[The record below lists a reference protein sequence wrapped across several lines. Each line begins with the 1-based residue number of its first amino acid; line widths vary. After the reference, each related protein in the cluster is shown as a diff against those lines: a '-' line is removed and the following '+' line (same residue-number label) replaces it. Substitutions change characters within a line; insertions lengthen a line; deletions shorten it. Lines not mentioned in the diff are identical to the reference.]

1 MSGLYDELIKELK
14 NRNIRIS
21 HQRLKILE
29 YLINNK
35 CHPTVEQIYLSLNKD
50 MPTLSKT
57 TIYSTLNTL
66 IDAGIVRAINIE
78 EYETRYDITTE
89 NHGHFKCES
98 CGEIYDFNIDMNLLD
113 TKDLKNFKVND
124 KNVYFKGLCPKCTN
138 IKNQ

>member
-124 KNVYFKGLCPKCTN
+124 ENVYFKGLCPKCTN